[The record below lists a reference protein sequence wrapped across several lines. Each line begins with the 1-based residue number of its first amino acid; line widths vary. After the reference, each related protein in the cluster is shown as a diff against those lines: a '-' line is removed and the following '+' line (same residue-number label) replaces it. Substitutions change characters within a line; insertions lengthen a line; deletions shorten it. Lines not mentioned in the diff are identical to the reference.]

1 MKSMVKVESKR
12 ILKTELLMVFLTV
25 VLILSVSSSYQ
36 AVKSYELWDR
46 DGFVASGW
54 ENLKH
59 GKENAGNRSIEE
71 AIVMLKNIREAVYV
85 DEMNIEKLA
94 ALNYSDRGTG
104 SLSDEEINA
113 FFENRLRTIKRRL
126 DESSNFNYTER
137 EKEMFMGKAEE
148 LTGLRVGFA
157 EGWKT
162 LNRDM
167 GSFMPFILITISII
181 IMPLFAEDAQ
191 TKMKEL
197 SQSTKNGKKRLD
209 LARIATAFGVGSVLY
224 FVAVIFYFFVKMIPF
239 GFSGGGEY
247 IQSSEDTFFSVFHI
261 TYAEQF
267 AWNCSRGY
275 IALIF
280 VISMTILISVLMERI
295 MAGIVVVSFYWI
307 LLLIME
313 KVISFEVNHVFANF
327 MPLRLSGSKDFYI
340 HNEIYRFAGKT
351 FHAMVWCPAV
361 AVVLSAFMVGI
372 ALWWLRRKRVGVN
385 VLCTGCQPC
394 E

>member
-1 MKSMVKVESKR
+1 MKSIIKVESKR
-12 ILKTELLMVFLTV
+12 ILKTESLIAFLAV
-25 VLILSVSSSYQ
+25 VLILSLSSSCQ
-36 AVKSYELWDR
+36 AVKSYELWDG

-71 AIVMLKNIREAVYV
+71 AIVMLKNTQEAVYV
-85 DEMNIEKLA
+85 DETNIEKLI
-94 ALNYSDRGTG
+94 ALNYSDRGAG
-104 SLSDEEINA
+104 ELSDGEINS

-126 DESSNFNYTER
+126 DESSHFHYTES
-137 EKEMFMGKAEE
+137 EKEMFMENAGE
-148 LTGLRVGFA
+148 LTELRVGFA
-157 EGWKT
+157 EGWKL

-167 GSFMPFILITISII
+167 GSLMPFILITISVI
-181 IMPLFAEDAQ
+181 IMPLFADDAQ

-197 SQSTKNGKKRLD
+197 SQSAKNGKKRLD
-209 LARIATAFGVGSVLY
+209 LARIATAFGVGSILY

-261 TYAEQF
+261 TYAKQF
-267 AWNCSRGY
+267 VWNCSRGY

-313 KVISFEVNHVFANF
+313 KMISFEVNHVFANF

-340 HNEIYRFAGKT
+340 HNEIYRFAGRT

-361 AVVLSAFMVGI
+361 AVALSAFMVGI
-372 ALWWLRRKRVGVN
+372 AVWWLRRKGIYFGKI
-385 VLCTGCQPC
+385 TDK
-394 E
+394 

>member
-1 MKSMVKVESKR
+1 MKSIVKVESR
-12 ILKTELLMVFLTV
+12 RVLKTESLIVFFAV
-25 VLILSVSSSYQ
+25 VLILSVSSSSQ
-36 AVKSYELWDR
+36 AVKSYELWDGG
-46 DGFVASGW
+46 GFVASGW

-71 AIVMLKNIREAVYV
+71 AIVMLKNIRVAVYV
-85 DEMNIEKLA
+85 NETNIEKLV
-94 ALNYSDRGTG
+94 ALNYSDREAGD
-104 SLSDEEINA
+104 LSDAEIHS
-113 FFENRLRTIKRRL
+113 FFENRLRTVKRRL
-126 DESSNFNYTER
+126 DESGNFNYTES
-137 EKEMFMGKAEE
+137 EKEMFMEKAGE

-157 EGWKT
+157 EGWKL

-167 GSFMPFILITISII
+167 GSFMPLILITISVI
-181 IMPLFAEDAQ
+181 IMPLFADDAQ

-197 SQSTKNGKKRLD
+197 CRSAKNGKKRLD
-209 LARIATAFGVGSVLY
+209 LARIAKAFGVGSVLY
-224 FVAVIFYFFVKMIPF
+224 FVAVIFYFFVKMVPF

-261 TYAEQF
+261 TYAKQF

-313 KVISFEVNHVFANF
+313 KMISFEVNHVFANF

-361 AVVLSAFMVGI
+361 AVVLSAFMTGI
-372 ALWWLRRKRVGVN
+372 AVWWLRKKRVGVKN
-385 VLCTGCQPC
+385 MI
-394 E
+394 

>member
-1 MKSMVKVESKR
+1 MKSIIKVESKR
-12 ILKTELLMVFLTV
+12 ILKTESLIAFLAV
-25 VLILSVSSSYQ
+25 VLILSLSSSCQ
-36 AVKSYELWDR
+36 AVKSYELWDG

-71 AIVMLKNIREAVYV
+71 AIVMLKNTQEAVYV
-85 DEMNIEKLA
+85 DETNIEKLI
-94 ALNYSDRGTG
+94 ALNYSDRGAG
-104 SLSDEEINA
+104 ELSDGEINS

-126 DESSNFNYTER
+126 DESSYFHYTES
-137 EKEMFMGKAEE
+137 EKEMFMENAGE
-148 LTGLRVGFA
+148 LTELRVGFA
-157 EGWKT
+157 EGWKL

-167 GSFMPFILITISII
+167 GSLMPFILITISVI
-181 IMPLFAEDAQ
+181 IMPLFADDAQ

-197 SQSTKNGKKRLD
+197 SRSAKNGKKRLD
-209 LARIATAFGVGSVLY
+209 LARIATAFGVGSRLY

-239 GFSGGGEY
+239 GFSGSGEY

-261 TYAEQF
+261 TYAKQF
-267 AWNCSRGY
+267 VWNCSRGY

-313 KVISFEVNHVFANF
+313 KMISFEVNHVFANF

-361 AVVLSAFMVGI
+361 AVALSALMVGI
-372 ALWWLRRKRVGVN
+372 AVWWLRRKGIYFGKI
-385 VLCTGCQPC
+385 TDK
-394 E
+394 

>member
-1 MKSMVKVESKR
+1 MKSIIKVESKR
-12 ILKTELLMVFLTV
+12 ILKTESLIAFLAV
-25 VLILSVSSSYQ
+25 VLILSLSSSCQ
-36 AVKSYELWDR
+36 AVKSYELWDG

-71 AIVMLKNIREAVYV
+71 AIVMLKNTQEAVYV
-85 DEMNIEKLA
+85 DETNIEKLI
-94 ALNYSDRGTG
+94 ALNYSDRGVGDLTDG
-104 SLSDEEINA
+104 EINS

-126 DESSNFNYTER
+126 DESSYFHYTES
-137 EKEMFMGKAEE
+137 EKEMFMDNAGE
-148 LTGLRVGFA
+148 LTELRIGFA
-157 EGWKT
+157 EGWKL

-167 GSFMPFILITISII
+167 GSLMPFILITISVI
-181 IMPLFAEDAQ
+181 IMPLFADDAQ

-197 SQSTKNGKKRLD
+197 SRSAKNGKKRLD
-209 LARIATAFGVGSVLY
+209 LARIATAFGVGSILY
-224 FVAVIFYFFVKMIPF
+224 FVAVIFYFFVRMIPF
-239 GFSGGGEY
+239 GFSGSGEY

-261 TYAEQF
+261 TYAKQF
-267 AWNCSRGY
+267 VWNCSRGY

-313 KVISFEVNHVFANF
+313 KMISFEVNHVFANF

-361 AVVLSAFMVGI
+361 AVALSAFMVGI
-372 ALWWLRRKRVGVN
+372 AVWWLRRKAIYFGKI
-385 VLCTGCQPC
+385 TDK
-394 E
+394 

>member
-1 MKSMVKVESKR
+1 MKSIIKVESKR
-12 ILKTELLMVFLTV
+12 ILKTESLIAFLAV
-25 VLILSVSSSYQ
+25 VLILSLSSSCQ
-36 AVKSYELWDR
+36 AVKSYELWDG

-71 AIVMLKNIREAVYV
+71 AIVMLKNTQEAVYV
-85 DEMNIEKLA
+85 DETNIEKLI
-94 ALNYSDRGTG
+94 ALNYSDRGAG
-104 SLSDEEINA
+104 ELSDGEINS

-126 DESSNFNYTER
+126 DESSYFHYTES
-137 EKEMFMGKAEE
+137 EKEMFMENAGE
-148 LTGLRVGFA
+148 LTELRVGFA
-157 EGWKT
+157 EGWKL

-167 GSFMPFILITISII
+167 GSLMPFILITISVI
-181 IMPLFAEDAQ
+181 IMPLFADDAQ

-197 SQSTKNGKKRLD
+197 SRSAKNGKKRLD
-209 LARIATAFGVGSVLY
+209 LARIATAFGVGSILY

-261 TYAEQF
+261 TYAKQF
-267 AWNCSRGY
+267 VWNCSRGY

-313 KVISFEVNHVFANF
+313 KMISFEVNHVFANF
-327 MPLRLSGSKDFYI
+327 MPLRLSVSKDFYI

-361 AVVLSAFMVGI
+361 AVALSAFMVGI
-372 ALWWLRRKRVGVN
+372 AAWWLRRKRAGYK
-385 VLCTGCQPC
+385 T
-394 E
+394 

>member
-1 MKSMVKVESKR
+1 MKSIIKVESKR
-12 ILKTELLMVFLTV
+12 ILKTESLIAFLAV
-25 VLILSVSSSYQ
+25 VLILSLSSSCQ
-36 AVKSYELWDR
+36 AVKSYELWDG

-71 AIVMLKNIREAVYV
+71 AIVMLKNTQEAVYV
-85 DEMNIEKLA
+85 DETNIEKLI
-94 ALNYSDRGTG
+94 ALNYSDRGAG
-104 SLSDEEINA
+104 ELSDGEINS

-126 DESSNFNYTER
+126 DESSYFHYTES
-137 EKEMFMGKAEE
+137 EKEMFMENAGE
-148 LTGLRVGFA
+148 LTELRVGFA
-157 EGWKT
+157 EGWKL

-167 GSFMPFILITISII
+167 GSLMPFILITISVI
-181 IMPLFAEDAQ
+181 IMPLFADDAQ

-197 SQSTKNGKKRLD
+197 SRSAKNGKKRLD
-209 LARIATAFGVGSVLY
+209 LARIATAFGVGSILY

-239 GFSGGGEY
+239 GFSGSGEY

-261 TYAEQF
+261 TYAKQF
-267 AWNCSRGY
+267 VWNCSRGY

-313 KVISFEVNHVFANF
+313 KMISFEVNHVFANF

-361 AVVLSAFMVGI
+361 AVALSALMVGI
-372 ALWWLRRKRVGVN
+372 AVWWLRRKRVGVKK
-385 VLCTGCQPC
+385 
-394 E
+394 

>member
-1 MKSMVKVESKR
+1 MRSIVRVESKR
-12 ILKTELLMVFLTV
+12 ILKTESLIVFLAV
-25 VLILSVSSSYQ
+25 VLILSVSSSCQ

-59 GKENAGNRSIEE
+59 GKENGGNRSIEE
-71 AIVMLKNIREAVYV
+71 AMVMLQNTREAVYV
-85 DEMNIEKLA
+85 DETNIEKLI
-94 ALNYSDRGTG
+94 ALNYSDREAGDLADG
-104 SLSDEEINA
+104 EIHS

-126 DESSNFNYTER
+126 DESSHFHYTES
-137 EKEMFMGKAEE
+137 EKEMFLEKAGE
-148 LTGLRVGFA
+148 LTELRVGFA
-157 EGWKT
+157 EGWKV

-167 GSFMPFILITISII
+167 GSFIPISLIMISII
-181 IMPLFAEDAQ
+181 IMPLFADEAQ

-197 SQSTKNGKKRLD
+197 CRSTKNGKKRLD

-224 FVAVIFYFFVKMIPF
+224 FAAVLLYFFVKMIPF

-247 IQSSEDTFFSVFHI
+247 IQSSEDTFFSVFRI
-261 TYAEQF
+261 TYAKQF

-275 IALIF
+275 IALLF
-280 VISMTILISVLMERI
+280 VISMTILISVLMERM
-295 MAGIVVVSFYWI
+295 MAGIVAVSFYWM

-313 KVISFEVNHVFANF
+313 KMISFEVNHVFANF
-327 MPLRLSGSKDFYI
+327 MPLRLSGSRDFYI

-372 ALWWLRRKRVGVN
+372 AAWWLRRKR
-385 VLCTGCQPC
+385 QPAIF
-394 E
+394 

>member
-1 MKSMVKVESKR
+1 MKSIIKVESKR
-12 ILKTELLMVFLTV
+12 ILKTESLIAFLAV
-25 VLILSVSSSYQ
+25 VLILSLSSSCQ
-36 AVKSYELWDR
+36 AVKSYELWDG

-71 AIVMLKNIREAVYV
+71 AIVMLKNTQEAVYV
-85 DEMNIEKLA
+85 DETNIEKLI
-94 ALNYSDRGTG
+94 ALNYSDRGAG
-104 SLSDEEINA
+104 ELSDGEINS

-126 DESSNFNYTER
+126 DESSYFHYTES
-137 EKEMFMGKAEE
+137 EKEMFMENAGE
-148 LTGLRVGFA
+148 LTELRVGFA
-157 EGWKT
+157 EGWKL

-167 GSFMPFILITISII
+167 GSLMPFILITISVI
-181 IMPLFAEDAQ
+181 IMPLFADDAQ

-197 SQSTKNGKKRLD
+197 SRSAKNGKKRLD
-209 LARIATAFGVGSVLY
+209 LARIATAFGVGSILY

-261 TYAEQF
+261 TYAKQF
-267 AWNCSRGY
+267 VWNCSRGY

-313 KVISFEVNHVFANF
+313 KMISFEVNHVFANF

-340 HNEIYRFAGKT
+340 HNEIYRFAGRT

-361 AVVLSAFMVGI
+361 AVALSALMVGI
-372 ALWWLRRKRVGVN
+372 AVWWLRRKAIYFGKI
-385 VLCTGCQPC
+385 TDK
-394 E
+394 

>member
-1 MKSMVKVESKR
+1 MKSIIKVESKR
-12 ILKTELLMVFLTV
+12 ILKTESLIAFLAV
-25 VLILSVSSSYQ
+25 VLILSLSSSCQ
-36 AVKSYELWDR
+36 AVKSYELWDG

-71 AIVMLKNIREAVYV
+71 AIVMLKNTQEAVYV
-85 DEMNIEKLA
+85 DETNIEKLIT
-94 ALNYSDRGTG
+94 LNYSDRGAG
-104 SLSDEEINA
+104 ELSDGEINS

-126 DESSNFNYTER
+126 DESSYFHYTES
-137 EKEMFMGKAEE
+137 EKEMFMENAGE
-148 LTGLRVGFA
+148 LTELRVGFA
-157 EGWKT
+157 EGWKL

-167 GSFMPFILITISII
+167 GSLMPFILITISVI
-181 IMPLFAEDAQ
+181 IMPLFADDAQ

-197 SQSTKNGKKRLD
+197 SRSAKNGKKRLD
-209 LARIATAFGVGSVLY
+209 LARIATAFGVGSILY

-261 TYAEQF
+261 TYAKQF
-267 AWNCSRGY
+267 VWNCSRGY

-313 KVISFEVNHVFANF
+313 KMISFEVNHVFANF

-361 AVVLSAFMVGI
+361 AVALSALMVGI
-372 ALWWLRRKRVGVN
+372 AVWWLRRKAIYFGKI
-385 VLCTGCQPC
+385 TDK
-394 E
+394 

>member
-1 MKSMVKVESKR
+1 MKSIIKVESKR
-12 ILKTELLMVFLTV
+12 ILKTESLIAFLAV
-25 VLILSVSSSYQ
+25 VLILSLSSSCQ
-36 AVKSYELWDR
+36 AVKSYELWDG

-71 AIVMLKNIREAVYV
+71 AIVMLKNTQEAVYV
-85 DEMNIEKLA
+85 DETNIEKLI
-94 ALNYSDRGTG
+94 ALNYSDRGAG
-104 SLSDEEINA
+104 ELSDGEINS

-126 DESSNFNYTER
+126 DESSYFHYTES
-137 EKEMFMGKAEE
+137 EKEMFMENAGE
-148 LTGLRVGFA
+148 LTELRVGFA
-157 EGWKT
+157 EGWKL

-167 GSFMPFILITISII
+167 GSLMPFILIMISVI
-181 IMPLFAEDAQ
+181 IMPLFADDAQ

-197 SQSTKNGKKRLD
+197 SRSAKNGKKRLD
-209 LARIATAFGVGSVLY
+209 LARIATAFGVGSILY

-261 TYAEQF
+261 TYAKQF
-267 AWNCSRGY
+267 VWNCSRGY

-313 KVISFEVNHVFANF
+313 KMISFEVNHVFANF

-361 AVVLSAFMVGI
+361 AVALSAFMVGI
-372 ALWWLRRKRVGVN
+372 AAWWLRRKRAGYK
-385 VLCTGCQPC
+385 T
-394 E
+394 

>member
-1 MKSMVKVESKR
+1 MKSIIKVESKR
-12 ILKTELLMVFLTV
+12 ILKTESLIAFLAV
-25 VLILSVSSSYQ
+25 VLILSLSSSCQ
-36 AVKSYELWDR
+36 AVKSYELWDG

-71 AIVMLKNIREAVYV
+71 AIVMLKNTQEAVYV
-85 DEMNIEKLA
+85 DETNIEKLI
-94 ALNYSDRGTG
+94 ALNYSDRGAG
-104 SLSDEEINA
+104 ELSDGEINS

-126 DESSNFNYTER
+126 DESSYFHYTES
-137 EKEMFMGKAEE
+137 EKEMFMENAGE
-148 LTGLRVGFA
+148 LTELRVGFA
-157 EGWKT
+157 EGWKL

-167 GSFMPFILITISII
+167 GSLMPFILITISVI
-181 IMPLFAEDAQ
+181 IMPLFADDAQ

-197 SQSTKNGKKRLD
+197 SRSAKNGKKRLD
-209 LARIATAFGVGSVLY
+209 LARIATAFGVGSILY

-261 TYAEQF
+261 TYAKQF
-267 AWNCSRGY
+267 VWNCSRGY

-313 KVISFEVNHVFANF
+313 KMISFEVNHVFANF
-327 MPLRLSGSKDFYI
+327 MPLRLSVSKDFYI

-361 AVVLSAFMVGI
+361 AVALSALMVGI
-372 ALWWLRRKRVGVN
+372 AVWWLRRKAIYFGKI
-385 VLCTGCQPC
+385 TDK
-394 E
+394 

>member
-1 MKSMVKVESKR
+1 MKSIIKVESKR
-12 ILKTELLMVFLTV
+12 ILKTESLIAFLAV
-25 VLILSVSSSYQ
+25 VLILSLSSSCQ
-36 AVKSYELWDR
+36 AVKSYELWDG

-71 AIVMLKNIREAVYV
+71 AIVMLKNTQEAVYV
-85 DEMNIEKLA
+85 DETNIEKLI
-94 ALNYSDRGTG
+94 ALNYSDRGAGDLTDG
-104 SLSDEEINA
+104 EINS

-126 DESSNFNYTER
+126 DESSHFHYTES
-137 EKEMFMGKAEE
+137 EKEMFMENAGE
-148 LTGLRVGFA
+148 LTELRVGFA
-157 EGWKT
+157 EGWKL

-167 GSFMPFILITISII
+167 GSLMPLILITISVI
-181 IMPLFAEDAQ
+181 IMPLFADDAQ

-197 SQSTKNGKKRLD
+197 SRSAKNGKKRLD
-209 LARIATAFGVGSVLY
+209 LARIATAFGVGSILY

-261 TYAEQF
+261 TYAKQF
-267 AWNCSRGY
+267 VWNCSRGY

-313 KVISFEVNHVFANF
+313 KMISFEVNHVFANF

-361 AVVLSAFMVGI
+361 AVALSALMVGI
-372 ALWWLRRKRVGVN
+372 AVWWLRRKRAGYK
-385 VLCTGCQPC
+385 T
-394 E
+394 

>member
-1 MKSMVKVESKR
+1 MRFIVKVESKR
-12 ILKTELLMVFLTV
+12 ILKTELLIVFFAI

-71 AIVMLKNIREAVYV
+71 AIVMLKNTQKAVYV
-85 DEMNIEKLA
+85 DETNIEKLVS
-94 ALNYSDRGTG
+94 LNYSDREARD
-104 SLSDEEINA
+104 LSDGEINS

-126 DESSNFNYTER
+126 DENSNFNYSET
-137 EKEMFMGKAEE
+137 EKEMFMERAEE

-157 EGWKT
+157 EGWKI

-167 GSFMPFILITISII
+167 GSFIPLNLIMISII
-181 IMPLFAEDAQ
+181 IMPLFADDAQ

-197 SQSTKNGKKRLD
+197 CQSTKNGKRKLD
-209 LARIATAFGVGSVLY
+209 LARITTAFGVGSVLY
-224 FVAVIFYFFVKMIPF
+224 FVAVILYFFAKMIPF

-247 IQSSEDTFFSVFHI
+247 IQSNEDTFFSVFHI
-261 TYAEQF
+261 TYAKQF
-267 AWNCSRGY
+267 VWNCSRGY

-313 KVISFEVNHVFANF
+313 KMISFEVNHVFANF

-361 AVVLSAFMVGI
+361 AVALSAFMVGI
-372 ALWWLRRKRVGVN
+372 AVWWLRRKRVGVKN
-385 VLCTGCQPC
+385 MI
-394 E
+394 

>member
-1 MKSMVKVESKR
+1 MKSIIKVESKR
-12 ILKTELLMVFLTV
+12 ILKTESLIAFLAV
-25 VLILSVSSSYQ
+25 VLILSLSSSCQ
-36 AVKSYELWDR
+36 AVKSYELWDG

-71 AIVMLKNIREAVYV
+71 AIVMLKNTQEAVYV
-85 DEMNIEKLA
+85 DETNIEKLI
-94 ALNYSDRGTG
+94 ALNYSDRGAG
-104 SLSDEEINA
+104 ELSDGEINS

-126 DESSNFNYTER
+126 DESSYFHYTES
-137 EKEMFMGKAEE
+137 EKEMFMENAGE
-148 LTGLRVGFA
+148 LTELRVGFA
-157 EGWKT
+157 EGWKL

-167 GSFMPFILITISII
+167 GSLMPFILIMISVI
-181 IMPLFAEDAQ
+181 IMPLFADDAQ

-197 SQSTKNGKKRLD
+197 SRSAKNGKKRLD
-209 LARIATAFGVGSVLY
+209 LARIATAFGVGSILY

-239 GFSGGGEY
+239 GFSGSGEY

-261 TYAEQF
+261 TYAKQF
-267 AWNCSRGY
+267 VWNCSRGY

-313 KVISFEVNHVFANF
+313 KMISFEVNHVFANF
-327 MPLRLSGSKDFYI
+327 MPLRLSVSKDFYI

-361 AVVLSAFMVGI
+361 AVALSAFMVGI
-372 ALWWLRRKRVGVN
+372 AAWWLRRKRAGYK
-385 VLCTGCQPC
+385 T
-394 E
+394 

>member
-1 MKSMVKVESKR
+1 
-12 ILKTELLMVFLTV
+12 
-25 VLILSVSSSYQ
+25 
-36 AVKSYELWDR
+36 
-46 DGFVASGW
+46 
-54 ENLKH
+54 
-59 GKENAGNRSIEE
+59 
-71 AIVMLKNIREAVYV
+71 MLKNTQEAVYV
-85 DEMNIEKLA
+85 DETNIEKLI
-94 ALNYSDRGTG
+94 ALNYSDRGAG
-104 SLSDEEINA
+104 ELSDGEINS

-126 DESSNFNYTER
+126 DESSYFHYTES
-137 EKEMFMGKAEE
+137 EKEMFMENAGE
-148 LTGLRVGFA
+148 LTELRVGFA
-157 EGWKT
+157 EGWKL

-167 GSFMPFILITISII
+167 GSLMPFILITISVI
-181 IMPLFAEDAQ
+181 IMPLFADDAQ

-197 SQSTKNGKKRLD
+197 SRSAKNGKKRLD
-209 LARIATAFGVGSVLY
+209 LARIATAFGVGSILY

-261 TYAEQF
+261 TYAKQF
-267 AWNCSRGY
+267 VWNCSRGY

-313 KVISFEVNHVFANF
+313 KMISFEVNHVFANF
-327 MPLRLSGSKDFYI
+327 MPLRLSVSKDFYI

-361 AVVLSAFMVGI
+361 AVALSALMVGI
-372 ALWWLRRKRVGVN
+372 AVWWLRRKAIYFGKI
-385 VLCTGCQPC
+385 TDK
-394 E
+394 

>member
-12 ILKTELLMVFLTV
+12 ILKTELLMVFFAV

-167 GSFMPFILITISII
+167 GSSMPFILITISII

-295 MAGIVVVSFYWI
+295 MAGIVVVIFYWI

-313 KVISFEVNHVFANF
+313 KMISFEVNHVFANF

-351 FHAMVWCPAV
+351 LDAMIWCPAV
-361 AVVLSAFMVGI
+361 AMVLSAFMVGI
-372 ALWWLRRKRVGVN
+372 AVWWLRRKTVGVKKHMI
-385 VLCTGCQPC
+385 
-394 E
+394 

>member
-12 ILKTELLMVFLTV
+12 ILKTELLMVFFAV
-25 VLILSVSSSYQ
+25 VLILSVSSSCQ

-224 FVAVIFYFFVKMIPF
+224 FVAVIFYFFVETIPF

-267 AWNCSRGY
+267 AWNCSLGY

-295 MAGIVVVSFYWI
+295 MAGIVVVISYWI

-313 KVISFEVNHVFANF
+313 KMISFEVNHVFANF

-372 ALWWLRRKRVGVN
+372 ALWWLRRKRVG
-385 VLCTGCQPC
+385 GSRHIA
-394 E
+394 

>member
-1 MKSMVKVESKR
+1 VKSIIKVESKR
-12 ILKTELLMVFLTV
+12 ILKTESLIAFLAV
-25 VLILSVSSSYQ
+25 VLILSLSSSCQ
-36 AVKSYELWDR
+36 AVKSYELWDG

-71 AIVMLKNIREAVYV
+71 AIVMLKNTQEAVYV
-85 DEMNIEKLA
+85 DETNIEKLIT
-94 ALNYSDRGTG
+94 LNYSDRGAG
-104 SLSDEEINA
+104 ELSDGEINS

-126 DESSNFNYTER
+126 DESSYFHYTES
-137 EKEMFMGKAEE
+137 EKEMFMENAGE
-148 LTGLRVGFA
+148 LTELRVGFA
-157 EGWKT
+157 EGWKL

-167 GSFMPFILITISII
+167 GSLMPFILITISVI
-181 IMPLFAEDAQ
+181 IMPLFADDAQ

-197 SQSTKNGKKRLD
+197 SRSAKNGKKRLD
-209 LARIATAFGVGSVLY
+209 LARIATAFGVGSILY

-261 TYAEQF
+261 TYAKQF
-267 AWNCSRGY
+267 VWNCSRGY

-313 KVISFEVNHVFANF
+313 KMISFEVNHVFANF

-361 AVVLSAFMVGI
+361 AVALSALMVGI
-372 ALWWLRRKRVGVN
+372 AVWWLRRKAIYFGKI
-385 VLCTGCQPC
+385 TDK
-394 E
+394 